1 VGIFSKFSS
10 WLKQTSQ
17 ARREAD
23 FIPFKVKCEKC
34 GEEITIKVNR
44 RTDLQ
49 NLYLESGEQ
58 GAAFNLK
65 KEILG
70 KKCSN
75 LIRIDVDFDRNY
87 RIIAKEI
94 SGGSFL
100 PDKE

>member
-1 VGIFSKFSS
+1 MGIFGKLSS
-10 WLKQTSQ
+10 WLKQAPQ
-17 ARREAD
+17 AGGEAG
-23 FIPFKVKCEKC
+23 FITFKVKCEKC
-34 GEEITIKVNR
+34 GEEITIKVNQ

-75 LIRIDVDFDRNY
+75 LMQINVDFDRNY
-87 RIIAKEI
+87 HIIAKEV

-100 PDKE
+100 PIKE

>member
-1 VGIFSKFSS
+1 MGIFDKLSS

-23 FIPFKVKCEKC
+23 FIPFRIKCEKC

-44 RTDLQ
+44 RTDFQ

-75 LIRIDVDFDRNY
+75 LMQIDIDFDRNY
-87 RIIAKEI
+87 QIIAREI
-94 SGGSFL
+94 SGGSFIL
-100 PDKE
+100 EKE